1 MTDSNLK
8 RQEMRRKMTAIRNQ
22 LTLAEVTQYSQQ
34 IADRVSQLQP
44 LQKAQVIMGFAA
56 FKNEVR
62 LMPLLEKW
70 KAQGRT
76 ILLPRVEKAGN
87 MVAVEYTGREN
98 TAAGPFGI
106 REPLGEP
113 FDTSK
118 IEVVL
123 TPGLVFDYKGFR
135 LGYGKGY
142 YDRFLNENKIN
153 NFFLLGF
160 GASFQVQEELPQGK
174 WDYPLNAICTEKGV
188 VRCSRTVLGNNNY

>member
-34 IADRVSQLQP
+34 IADRVSQFQP

-70 KAQGRT
+70 KTQGRT

-142 YDRFLNENKIN
+142 YDRFLPRVNPQAFLCGVCYEFQIVENIFPTGSDWPVHWIVTDRSEVVVN
-153 NFFLLGF
+153 
-160 GASFQVQEELPQGK
+160 
-174 WDYPLNAICTEKGV
+174 WDYF
-188 VRCSRTVLGNNNY
+188 

>member
-1 MTDSNLK
+1 
-8 RQEMRRKMTAIRNQ
+8 MRRKMTAIRNQ

-44 LQKAQVIMGFAA
+44 LQKAQVIMGFSA

-62 LMPLLEKW
+62 LMQLLERW
-70 KAQGRT
+70 REQGRT

-87 MVAVEYTGREN
+87 MIAVEFTGWEN
-98 TAAGPFGI
+98 TSSGPFGI

-123 TPGLVFDYKGFR
+123 TPGLVFDYKGYR

-142 YDRFLNENKIN
+142 YDRFLPQVNPQAFLCGVCYEFQITENIFPTESDWPVHWIVTERSEIVIN
-153 NFFLLGF
+153 
-160 GASFQVQEELPQGK
+160 
-174 WDYPLNAICTEKGV
+174 WDYF
-188 VRCSRTVLGNNNY
+188 